1 MIRAV
6 FAVALLV
13 PVATWSQQTHRVDGP
28 PVITGHIAYTATCP
42 AGEEPQAWI
51 RAGVTARR
59 LTLTNRPGEALI
71 DLAPSAS
78 VPGGFWV
85 CEKGTK

>member
-1 MIRAV
+1 MIRA
-6 FAVALLV
+6 ALAIALLV
-13 PVATWSQQTHRVDGP
+13 PVSVWADQTRRVDGP
-28 PVITGHIAYTATCP
+28 PVITGHLAYTATCP

-51 RAGVTARR
+51 RSGVTARR
-59 LTLTNRPGEALI
+59 LTLTNEPGRALI

>member
-13 PVATWSQQTHRVDGP
+13 PVATWSQQTRRVDGP
-28 PVITGHIAYTATCP
+28 PVITGHLAYTATCP

-51 RAGVTARR
+51 RSSVTARR
-59 LTLTNRPGEALI
+59 LTLTNEGRVLI